1 LELLVKIMNKNLSIH
16 LQNFP
21 DLSFIPNE
29 ANLVSDMDMVRNI
42 CSTALFIRDSQN
54 LRVRL
59 PLNKLTIIGQNAS
72 RMLDYKEIIADEV
85 NVKNI
90 EVINEIG
97 DLAELKLQINF
108 KKVGVKLGS
117 KMKEVSSAARDG
129 KWKKVGENKIDIA
142 GVILE
147 NDEFEI
153 KLTTK
158 DSASTAPLPSNDCLI
173 QLDTKITKEL
183 EEEGIARDIVRAIQ
197 QNRKDANLNISD
209 HIKIQLFSSNQ
220 QFLTVARFYENYI
233 KEQTLTDKINILK
246 NNQIEAKY
254 KFNNKI
260 EETELNIGID

>member
-1 LELLVKIMNKNLSIH
+1 MNKNLSIH

-21 DLSFIPNE
+21 DLSFIPDE
-29 ANLVSDMDMVRNI
+29 SNLVADMDMVRNI
-42 CSTALFIRDSQN
+42 CSTALFIRDGQN

-59 PLNKLTIIGQNAS
+59 PLNKLTIIGNNAR
-72 RMLDYKEIIADEV
+72 RMLSYREIIADEV

-90 EVINEIG
+90 NVIDEIG

-108 KKVGVKLGS
+108 KKVGAKLGA
-117 KMKEVSSAARDG
+117 KMKEVSNAAREG
-129 KWKKVGENKIDIA
+129 KWEKLGENRINIA

-153 KLTTK
+153 KLTAK
-158 DSASTAPLPSNDCLI
+158 DAVGTAPLSSNDCLI

-183 EEEGIARDIVRAIQ
+183 EEEGIARDIIRAIQ

-209 HIKIQLFSSNQ
+209 HIKIQLFSSNP
-220 QFLTVARFYENYI
+220 QFLNVARLYENYI
-233 KEQTLTDKINILK
+233 KEQTLTDTIDILE
-246 NNQIEAKY
+246 NNRTTAKH

>member
-1 LELLVKIMNKNLSIH
+1 MNKNLSVH

-21 DLSFIPNE
+21 DLSFIPDE
-29 ANLVSDMDMVRNI
+29 SNLVSDMGMVRDI
-42 CSTALFIRDSQN
+42 CSTALFIRDGQN

-59 PLNKLTIIGQNAS
+59 PLNKLTIIGNNAF
-72 RMLDYKEIIADEV
+72 RMLAYKEIISDEV

-90 EVINEIG
+90 DVVDEIG

-108 KKVGVKLGS
+108 KKVGAKLGA
-117 KMKEVSSAARDG
+117 KMKEVSNAAREG
-129 KWKKVGENKIDIA
+129 KWTKIEGGNKINIA
-142 GVILE
+142 GIILE

-153 KLTTK
+153 KLTAK
-158 DSASTAPLPSNDCLI
+158 DSTGAAPLSSNDCLI

-183 EEEGIARDIVRAIQ
+183 EEEGVARDIVRAIQ

-209 HIKIQLFSSNQ
+209 HIKIQLFSSNI
-220 QFLTVARFYENYI
+220 QFLAVARLYENYI
-233 KEQTLTDKINILK
+233 KAQTLTDKIDILE
-246 NNQIEAKY
+246 NNQITAKH